1 MRNLLNVGRLGAVAA
16 LALILLS
23 ACGTGGGAGTQ
34 PPASVGTTATPK
46 VGRVPVVVS
55 LPVFV
60 SMAQAVGGDHV
71 SVTSIVPAGVDPHSY
86 QPTPSDVREV
96 ADANAIFVNGAGL
109 ETWLDGLIK
118 SAGGSNAPVYTLSDG
133 LKPIV
138 QTGSGTEEGNPHF
151 WLDPTDAIHYVEQ
164 MQAGLSERDPAHAT
178 DYQSNATGYIE
189 QIQQFDSWA
198 KEQIA
203 KIPVDQRKIVTF
215 HDAFPYFG
223 QHFGLTIVGVI
234 EKSPGRDPS
243 ARELADLVDQIK
255 TEHVKAIFNE
265 PQFNPKL
272 ADSLAKEAGVTT
284 LTLYSASP
292 PSGDGYIEMMRQNIN
307 TLVEGLS

>member
-1 MRNLLNVGRLGAVAA
+1 MFSRYKRVRSRILIVPIIVM
-16 LALILLS
+16 LA
-23 ACGTGGGAGTQ
+23 ACGSSSGTNT
-34 PPASVGTTATPK
+34 PSSGTAQTSAADAI
-46 VGRVPVVVS
+46 PVVVT

-60 SMAQAVGGDHV
+60 SMVQAVGGSHV
-71 SVTSIVPAGVDPHSY
+71 SVNSIVPAGVDPHSY

-96 ADANAIFVNGAGL
+96 ARAKAIFVNGIGL

-118 SAGGSNAPVYTLSDG
+118 SASGSNAPVYTLSEG
-133 LKPIV
+133 LTATV
-138 QTGSGTEEGNPHF
+138 QTASGTQEGNPHL
-151 WLDPTDAIHYVEQ
+151 WLDPTDAIHYVERIQ
-164 MQAGLSERDPAHAT
+164 MGLSEQDPTHAA
-178 DYQSNATGYIE
+178 DYQANATRYIG
-189 QIQQFDSWA
+189 QIQDFDTWA
-198 KEQIA
+198 KSEID
-203 KIPVDQRKIVTF
+203 KIPADQRKLVTF

-223 QHFGLTIVGVI
+223 QHFGLTVVGVI

-243 ARELADLVDQIK
+243 AKELADLVDQIK

-272 ADSLAKEAGVTT
+272 ADSLAKEAGIKT

-292 PSGDGYIEMMRQNIN
+292 PAGDGYIEMMRQNIT